1 MLSRKRKAS
10 LKRQRAKIA
19 AKAAEEKRLKKL
31 GIHSDQL
38 KEIKYQF
45 KDLKQGRAK
54 YLRETKTYSSHNDN
68 GRGNTDKKESL
79 MYTGDKLLGIA
90 TMHKSNMVPV
100 FDSQSAE
107 DLAKMRRN

>member
-1 MLSRKRKAS
+1 MASKKRLARNRRIKQQAI
-10 LKRQRAKIA
+10 L
-19 AKAAEEKRLKKL
+19 AEENRLKKL
-31 GIHSDQL
+31 GIHPDQL

-68 GRGNTDKKESL
+68 GRGNTNKKESL